1 MKKGIY
7 TLPNLCTF
15 ANMLCGFLSLSCV
28 VKDKYN
34 FAALLILLGIIFD
47 FLDGYVSWRL
57 GKQSEFGKRL
67 DSFADLITFG
77 IAPVILIFAASFKAH
92 DFIYK
97 FSLLIYFI
105 AISYRLIRYS
115 LRNNTNIFQGLPATF
130 SGGFIAFIFLCFPS
144 FFTKPWSFLFFI
156 MLAFLS
162 ISSIP
167 YKKIVVKKNSA
178 TLLTTLILIILYLV
192 FKEYLIL
199 SLFVLYLLSGPVNV
213 FYPRK
218 KTTKLNH

>member
-1 MKKGIY
+1 MKKEIY
-7 TLPNLCTF
+7 TLPNLFTF
-15 ANMLCGFLSLSCV
+15 TNMLCGFFSLLCV
-28 VKDKYN
+28 ITYRYN
-34 FAALLILLGIIFD
+34 FAALLILFGMVFD
-47 FLDGYVSWRL
+47 FLDGYASWRL
-57 GKQSEFGKRL
+57 DKQSEFGKRL

-77 IAPVILIFAASFKAH
+77 LAPVIIIFAANFKSNG
-92 DFIYK
+92 FIYK

-115 LRNNTNIFQGLPATF
+115 LRNNNNNIFQGLPATF
-130 SGGFIAFIFLCFPS
+130 SGGFIAFIFLWFPS
-144 FFTKPWSFLFFI
+144 FFTKPWSFLFFV

-167 YKKIVVKKNSA
+167 YKKIVIKKNSA
-178 TLLTTLILIILYLV
+178 TLLITLILIILYIV

-199 SLFVLYLLSGPVNV
+199 SVFILYLLSGFIYA

-218 KTTKLNH
+218 KLTWR

>member
-1 MKKGIY
+1 
-7 TLPNLCTF
+7 
-15 ANMLCGFLSLSCV
+15 MLCGFLSLFCV
-28 VKDKYN
+28 VKYKYN
-34 FAALLILLGIIFD
+34 LAAILILFGMVFD

-77 IAPVILIFAASFKAH
+77 IAPVILILAASFKPYG
-92 DFIYK
+92 FIHK

-115 LRNNTNIFQGLPATF
+115 LKSNSNIFQGLPATF
-130 SGGFIAFIFLCFPS
+130 SGGFIAFIFLCSPN
-144 FFTKPWSFLFFI
+144 FFTKPWSFLFFL

-178 TLLTTLILIILYLV
+178 ALLIMLILIILSFV
-192 FKEYLIL
+192 FKGYLIL
-199 SLFVLYLLSGPVNV
+199 SLFVLYLLSGLMNALYLH
-213 FYPRK
+213 F
-218 KTTKLNH
+218 

>member
-1 MKKGIY
+1 MKKEIY
-7 TLPNLCTF
+7 TLPNLFTF
-15 ANMLCGFLSLSCV
+15 TNMLCGFLSLLCV
-28 VKDKYN
+28 VKYKYEY
-34 FAALLILLGIIFD
+34 AALLILLGMIFD
-47 FLDGYVSWRL
+47 FLDGYLSWRL

-77 IAPVILIFAASFKAH
+77 IAPVILISAVSFKSYG
-92 DFIYK
+92 FIHK

-115 LRNNTNIFQGLPATF
+115 LRNNSNIFQGLPATF

-144 FFTKPWSFLFFI
+144 FFTKPWSFLFFVI
-156 MLAFLS
+156 LAFLS

-199 SLFVLYLLSGPVNV
+199 SLFVLYLLSGFMNV
-213 FYPRK
+213 FYLRK
-218 KTTKLNH
+218 KSIRK

>member
-7 TLPNLCTF
+7 TLPNLFTF
-15 ANMLCGFLSLSCV
+15 TNMLCGFLSLSCV
-28 VKDKYN
+28 VKDKYEY
-34 FAALLILLGIIFD
+34 AALLILLGMIFD
-47 FLDGYVSWRL
+47 FLDGYVSCRL
-57 GKQSEFGKRL
+57 DKESEFGKRL

-77 IAPVILIFAASFKAH
+77 IAPVILIFAASFKPQGYIH
-92 DFIYK
+92 K

-115 LRNNTNIFQGLPATF
+115 LRNNKNIFQGLPATF
-130 SGGFIAFIFLCFPS
+130 SGGFIAFIFLSFPI
-144 FFTKPWSFLFFI
+144 FFTKPWSFLFFLI
-156 MLAFLS
+156 LAYLS

-178 TLLTTLILIILYLV
+178 TLFTTLILIILSLV

-199 SLFVLYLLSGPVNV
+199 SLFVLYLLSGFMNV
-213 FYPRK
+213 FYLRK
-218 KTTKLNH
+218 KSIRK

>member
-1 MKKGIY
+1 
-7 TLPNLCTF
+7 
-15 ANMLCGFLSLSCV
+15 MLCGFLSLLCV
-28 VKDKYN
+28 IKYRYN
-34 FAALLILLGIIFD
+34 LAALLILLGMVFD

-57 GKQSEFGKRL
+57 DKQSEFGKRL

-77 IAPVILIFAASFKAH
+77 LAPVVIIFAANFKSYG
-92 DFIYK
+92 FIYK

-115 LRNNTNIFQGLPATF
+115 LRNNNNIFQGLPATF
-130 SGGFIAFIFLCFPS
+130 SGGFIAFIFLGFPS
-144 FFTKPWSFLFFI
+144 FFTKPWSFLFFV

-167 YKKIVVKKNSA
+167 YKKIVIKKNSA
-178 TLLTTLILIILYLV
+178 ALLIMLILIILYIV

-199 SLFVLYLLSGPVNV
+199 SLFVLYLLSGFIYA
-213 FYPRK
+213 FYSR
-218 KTTKLNH
+218 TKLTWR

>member
-7 TLPNLCTF
+7 TLPNLFTF
-15 ANMLCGFLSLSCV
+15 TNMLCGFLSLACV

-34 FAALLILLGIIFD
+34 FAALLILLGMVFD
-47 FLDGYVSWRL
+47 FLDGYLSWRL
-57 GKQSEFGKRL
+57 DKESEFGKRL

-77 IAPVILIFAASFKAH
+77 IAPVILIFAASFKSYG
-92 DFIYK
+92 FVYK

-115 LRNNTNIFQGLPATF
+115 LKSNNNIFQGLPATF

-144 FFTKPWSFLFFI
+144 FFTKPWSFLFFV

-167 YKKIVVKKNSA
+167 YKKIVVKKNSTA
-178 TLLTTLILIILYLV
+178 LLILLILIILYLV

-199 SLFVLYLLSGPVNV
+199 SLFVLYLLSGFVNV
-213 FYPRK
+213 FYLRK
-218 KTTKLNH
+218 KSIRR